1 MSLKRLK
8 VSIEQEIPVLQD
20 EIRRV
25 SEERE
30 SLMEEAREVQN
41 QISTLDY
48 GDKRD
53 RAEEHFTTMK
63 RQWNALEGERL
74 GLEHRLERF
83 EEYVDEW
90 ESTEFVVRELTFG
103 EIQKVKDVV
112 SSESFSV
119 DVQLQEIEGTPLQ
132 GLYQNEILRRSV
144 EETPE
149 DAPDDVLDLPDVLGE
164 WLFEKSDEVNSVGE
178 QSMGNL
184 SLEEAIS
191 SDS

>member
-1 MSLKRLK
+1 MSLKRLR
-8 VSIEQEIPVLQD
+8 VSIEQEIPVLQE
-20 EIRRV
+20 EIGRV
-25 SEERE
+25 SGERE
-30 SLMEEAREVQN
+30 SLMDEAREVQD

-48 GDKRD
+48 GKKRD

-74 GLEHRLERF
+74 QLEHRLERF
-83 EEYVDEW
+83 EEYVDSW

-119 DVQLQEIEGTPLQ
+119 DVQLQEVEGTPLQ

-144 EETPE
+144 EEMPE

>member
-1 MSLKRLK
+1 MSLKRLR
-8 VSIEQEIPVLQD
+8 VSIEQEIPVLQE
-20 EIRRV
+20 EIGRV
-25 SEERE
+25 SGERE
-30 SLMEEAREVQN
+30 SLMEEAREVQD

-48 GDKRD
+48 GKKRD

-74 GLEHRLERF
+74 QLEHRLERF
-83 EEYVDEW
+83 EEYVDAW

-144 EETPE
+144 EEMPE